1 MTWTVTVRG
10 VVQGVGFRPFVARQ
24 ASALS
29 LTGTVR
35 NNGGVV
41 TIVANGSKEAMDALV
56 HRLSCVAPPGAVVAD
71 VQVSPAEE
79 GAFDGFSIVSSED
92 GDRAVPVLPPDL
104 PVCDDCLRELGDPQN
119 RRYRYPLIS
128 CVSCGPRY
136 SILKDIPYDRE
147 TTAMDAFDM
156 CPACEAEYQGN
167 GRRRHA
173 QTISCP
179 DCGPQVTFTWT
190 DGPKRRTIHRDEAV
204 KQAVQVLKAGGV
216 IAVKGMAGYQLC
228 CSPYD
233 EEAVRR
239 LRKAKSR
246 EGKPFAVLY
255 PDMTA
260 IRAHCPV
267 SPAEEE
273 LLGSPA
279 RPIVLLRKGKDPFCR
294 AVAGESRDLGAFLPC
309 TPLQKLLLDECGP
322 LVATS
327 ANESGRPMVFE
338 DGNALSMLDRPVDGV
353 LSHDREILTPLDD
366 SVARVIGKKV
376 QLIRRARGYVPLP
389 VTLPVKTK
397 ADLLT
402 MGGDLKSCFGL
413 LHEDSLYLSQ
423 HLGDL
428 DDERTQTLFEHTLAR
443 MERIF
448 RIHPSA
454 VVCDLHPGYQ
464 SARLAQALAQKQG
477 IPLLK
482 VQHHHAH
489 AASVMAEH
497 GLSRC
502 IGVAFDGTGYGM
514 DGTVWGGEFLLCEE
528 ERMTRMAH
536 LSYLPICGGDQ
547 AAKDASLTSLC
558 YHLAAGEECED
569 ERFPLVRRAV
579 EAKINV
585 AAYSSMGRLFD
596 GISAR
601 LGLGKRN
608 RYEGECAQALENAAT
623 AAKEAGVAPMS
634 LSFPLSKRNGIL
646 QIGQA
651 ELFSQLGRY
660 SDEGANPGALA
671 LGFHEAAAQMVA
683 NVCRQIRAET
693 GENKVALCGGV
704 FFNRLLLTE
713 CLDRLQAD
721 GFSVYRNEKTPVNDG
736 SLALGQAYLGIWMQK
751 KGGG

>member
-29 LTGTVR
+29 LTGTVC

-41 TIVANGSKEAMDALV
+41 TIVVNGSKEAMDELV

-71 VQVSPAEE
+71 VQVSPAKEE
-79 GAFDGFSIVSSED
+79 AFDGFSIVSSED
-92 GDRAVPVLPPDL
+92 SDQAAPVLPADL
-104 PVCDDCLRELGDPQN
+104 PVCDACLRELRDPQN

-147 TTAMDAFDM
+147 TTTMDTFAM
-156 CPACEAEYQGN
+156 CPACKAEYQGD

-173 QTISCP
+173 QTISCL
-179 DCGPQVTFTWT
+179 DCGPQVAFTWT
-190 DGPKRRTIHRDEAV
+190 DGTKRRALQGDEAV
-204 KQAVQVLKAGGV
+204 KQAVGVLKAGGV
-216 IAVKGMAGYQLC
+216 VAVKGMAGYQLC

-233 EEAVRR
+233 EAAVCR
-239 LRKAKSR
+239 LRKEKGR

-255 PDMTA
+255 PSLSA

-279 RPIVLLRKGKDPFCR
+279 RPIVLLRKGKDPFCQ
-294 AVAGESRDLGAFLPC
+294 AVAGESRELGAFLPC
-309 TPLQKLLLDECGP
+309 TPLQQLLLDECGP

-327 ANESGRPMVFE
+327 ANQSGQPMVFRDE
-338 DGNALSMLDRPVDGV
+338 EALSLLNGLVDGV
-353 LSHDREILTPLDD
+353 LSHNREILTPLDD
-366 SVARVIGKKV
+366 SVARVVKGKV
-376 QLIRRARGYVPLP
+376 QLSRRARGYVPLP

-402 MGGDLKSCFGL
+402 MGGDLKGCFGL

-428 DDERTQTLFEHTLAR
+428 DDEETQTLFEQTLAR

-454 VVCDLHPGYQ
+454 VICDRHPGYH
-464 SARLAQALAQKQG
+464 SARLAQALAQKRG

-489 AASVMAEH
+489 VASVMAEH
-497 GLSRC
+497 GLGRC
-502 IGVAFDGTGYGM
+502 IGVAFDGTGYGV
-514 DGTVWGGEFLLCEE
+514 DGAVWGGEFLLCEE

-547 AAKDASLTSLC
+547 AAKDASLTGLC
-558 YHLAAGEECED
+558 YRLAAGEECED
-569 ERFPLVRRAV
+569 ARFPLVRRAV
-579 EAKINV
+579 EAKVNV

-596 GISAR
+596 GVSAR
-601 LGLGKRN
+601 LGLGERN

-623 AAKEAGVAPMS
+623 AAKEAGVAPVP
-634 LSFPLSKRNGIL
+634 LSFPLSERNGIL

-660 SDEGANPGALA
+660 SDKGADPSALA

-683 NVCRQIRAET
+683 NVCRQIRAKT

-704 FFNRLLLTE
+704 FFNRLLLTK

-721 GFSVYRNEKTPVNDG
+721 GFSVYLNEKTPVNDG
-736 SLALGQAYLGIWMQK
+736 SLALGQAYLGVFMQK
-751 KGGG
+751 KGGW

>member
-10 VVQGVGFRPFVARQ
+10 VVQGVGFRPFVVRQ

-41 TIVANGSKEAMDALV
+41 TIVVNGSKEAMDALV

-79 GAFDGFSIVSSED
+79 EAFDGFSIVSSED
-92 GDRAVPVLPPDL
+92 GDHAVPVLPPDL
-104 PVCDDCLRELGDPQN
+104 PVCDACLRELRDPQN

-147 TTAMDAFDM
+147 TTTMDAFAM
-156 CPACEAEYQGN
+156 CPACKAEYQGDS
-167 GRRRHA
+167 RRRHA
-173 QTISCP
+173 QTISCL
-179 DCGPQVTFTWT
+179 DCGPQVAFTWI
-190 DGPKRRTIHRDEAV
+190 DGKKRRVEQGDEAV
-204 KQAVQVLKAGGV
+204 KQAVRVLKAGGV
-216 IAVKGMAGYQLC
+216 VAVKGLAGYQLC

-233 EEAVRR
+233 EEAVCR
-239 LRKAKSR
+239 LRKAKGR

-255 PDMTA
+255 PDMAA

-279 RPIVLLRKGKDPFCR
+279 RPIVLLQKEKDPFCR
-294 AVAGESRDLGAFLPC
+294 AVAGTSRELGAFLPC
-309 TPLQKLLLDECGP
+309 TPLQQLLLDECGP

-327 ANESGRPMVFE
+327 ANRSGQPMVFRDE
-338 DGNALSMLDRPVDGV
+338 EALSLPNGLVDGV
-353 LSHDREILTPLDD
+353 LSHNREILTPLDD
-366 SVARVIGKKV
+366 SVARVVKGKA
-376 QLIRRARGYVPLP
+376 QLSRRARGYVPLP

-397 ADLLT
+397 ADLLA
-402 MGGDLKSCFGL
+402 MGGDLKGCFGL
-413 LHEDSLYLSQ
+413 LHEGSLYLSQ

-428 DDERTQTLFEHTLAR
+428 DDEETQTLFEQTLAR

-448 RIHPSA
+448 RIHPCA
-454 VVCDLHPGYQ
+454 VICDRHPGYHCV
-464 SARLAQALAQKQG
+464 RLAQALAKKRG
-477 IPLLK
+477 IPFLQ

-489 AASVMAEH
+489 VASVMAEH
-497 GLSRC
+497 GLGRC

-514 DGTVWGGEFLLCEE
+514 DGAVWGGEFLLCEE

-536 LSYLPICGGDQ
+536 LAYLPICGGDQ
-547 AAKDASLTSLC
+547 AAKDASLTGLC
-558 YHLAAGEECED
+558 YRLAAGEECED

-608 RYEGECAQALENAAT
+608 RYEGECAQALEHAAT
-623 AAKEAGVAPMS
+623 AAKEAGIAPVP
-634 LSFPLSKRNGIL
+634 LSFPLFKRNGIL

-651 ELFSQLGRY
+651 QLFSQLGRY

-721 GFSVYRNEKTPVNDG
+721 GFSVYLNEKTPVNDG
-736 SLALGQAYLGIWMQK
+736 SLALGQAYLGVFMQK